1 MKRAISKNLRWIAA
15 IFGLAIIATVVG
27 GYILKN
33 QRFYAPKWVPYLGA
47 DFVDYKAELQTA
59 QSITPGQGQTVNIA
73 GVPVGELSDVQLKDG
88 RAIVTLKI
96 RRKYA
101 PLYKDASALVRP
113 KTGLNDMIVELSPG
127 SRAAG
132 ELPEDEPISV
142 RRTLPNINADEIL
155 ASLDGDTRA
164 YLQLLLGGAGEGL
177 GGNGERLSSTIRR
190 FKPTA
195 RDADRITRELATRRT
210 NIRRVV
216 TNFRLVTEALGAKD
230 EELGD
235 LVDSSNAVFRAFAN
249 QDARLREAVREL
261 PDTLAETQKGLEKAD
276 LLADELGPTLG
287 ALRPT
292 ARKLGPALKDTR
304 PFLRQT
310 TPVIRDQLRP
320 FSRDV
325 RPVVRV
331 LRPTAQDL
339 AVVTPKLTSAL
350 TTVNYLL
357 NTLAFNPPGDAEE
370 GYLFWT
376 AWANHA
382 AGTVFGTQ
390 DAHGPIRRGL
400 LQLSC
405 SSLAT
410 LDSIKSVNPQL
421 GTLVDLAG
429 VPLTS
434 DVCPTTSQAGTG
446 TVPQLPATTRGADGV
461 LPQLPQDELTREPVS
476 AKASGAGTATTG
488 GGR

>member
-1 MKRAISKNLRWIAA
+1 MRRAISKNLRWIGA
-15 IFGLAIIATVVG
+15 IAGLALIASVVG
-27 GYILKN
+27 GYILSN
-33 QRFYAPKWVPYLGA
+33 QRFYLPKWVPVLGS
-47 DFVDYKAELQTA
+47 DFVDYKAEIQTA

-73 GVPVGELSDVQLKDG
+73 GVPVGELSDVQLKNG

-96 RRKYA
+96 RRRYA

-127 SRAAG
+127 TKAAG
-132 ELPEDEPISV
+132 ELPRDEPIDV
-142 RRTLPNINADEIL
+142 RSTLPNINADEIL
-155 ASLDGDTRA
+155 ASLDGDTRS

-177 GGNGERLSSTIRR
+177 RGNGERLSSTIRR
-190 FKPTA
+190 FEPTA
-195 RDADRITRELATRRT
+195 RDTDRIATELAKRRE

-216 TNFRLVTEALGAKD
+216 HNFRLVSEALGEKD
-230 EELGD
+230 EQLGD
-235 LVDSSNAVFRAFAN
+235 LVSSSNAVFTAFAR
-249 QDARLREAVREL
+249 QDARLRETLQLL
-261 PDTLAETQKGLEKAD
+261 PDTLGETRTALDKAD
-276 LLADELGPTLG
+276 RLARQLGPTLG
-287 ALRPT
+287 ALRPA
-292 ARKLGPALKDTR
+292 ARNLGPALRQTR
-304 PFLRQT
+304 PFLRTT

-320 FSRDV
+320 FARDV

-331 LRPTAQDL
+331 LRPTARDL
-339 AVVTPKLTSAL
+339 AVVTPKLSSAL

-357 NTLAFNPPGDAEE
+357 NTLAYNPPGDAEE

-405 SSLAT
+405 STLAT
-410 LDSIKSVNPQL
+410 LDSLKPVNPQL

-446 TVPQLPATTRGADGV
+446 TTTTRARGADAV
-461 LPQLPQDELTREPVS
+461 VPQTPTQELTTEPV
-476 AKASGAGTATTG
+476 AASRGTATAG
-488 GGR
+488 EGR